1 MPRATQRSPQR
12 TAAAVSRDRSA
23 DVAIVGGGIIG
34 LACAWELRQR
44 GLRVTLIERGRPAR
58 ESTWAAAGIIA
69 AHHYGAGPGPLFDL
83 LRRSLAAYPAFL
95 EQVGAEAADWSTD
108 GILAVARTDD
118 EATELTSRVS
128 WLTAAGYPAESL
140 KPWELRAL
148 EPACT
153 GPIEAAALFP
163 DDASLDPRP
172 LAAALEQTVRSAGV
186 KVLTD
191 SPVTSIQVTGS
202 RVTAVALRDRAIAAP
217 AVILA
222 AGAWCAGLAPGFR
235 LPVRPCKGQM
245 CAVRAEGPRR
255 AVNFPE
261 GVIVPRADGRV
272 ALGATQEDVGFDA
285 HIDADA
291 IRQVHDDA
299 AALVPGLANAEI
311 VETWMGFRP
320 QSADGFPVIGPTPV
334 EGLVVA
340 TGHFTKGIALAPVT
354 AELVADLVCDG
365 RLDPLLRPFGPD
377 RFA

>member
-1 MPRATQRSPQR
+1 MSPSW
-12 TAAAVSRDRSA
+12 AEASSVWPAPGNC
-23 DVAIVGGGIIG
+23 VG
-34 LACAWELRQR
+34 R
-44 GLRVTLIERGRPAR
+44 GLHVALIERGRPGR

-83 LRRSLAAYPAFL
+83 LRRSLAAYPGFL
-95 EQVGAEAADWSTD
+95 DQVGADVAGWSDD
-108 GILAVARTDD
+108 GILAVARTDA
-118 EATELTSRVS
+118 EVVELTARVD
-128 WLTAAGYPAESL
+128 WLTAAGYDAELL

-148 EPACT
+148 EPLCT
-153 GPIEAAALFP
+153 GAVETAALFP
-163 DDASLDPRP
+163 ADASLDPRL
-172 LAAALEQTVRSAGV
+172 LAAALEQAVRSAGV
-186 KVLTD
+186 DLLTD
-191 SPVTSIQVTGS
+191 APATSIQVDGG
-202 RVTAVALRDRAIAAP
+202 RVTGVGLADRVVAAP

-222 AGAWCAGLAPGFR
+222 AGAWSAGLVPGFR
-235 LPVRPCKGQM
+235 LPVRPSKGQM
-245 CAVRAEGPRR
+245 CAVRGEGPRR

-285 HIDADA
+285 HVDADA
-291 IRQVHDDA
+291 IAQVQADTSA
-299 AALVPGLANAEI
+299 IVPSLAGAEI

-334 EGLVVA
+334 KGLVVA

>member
-1 MPRATQRSPQR
+1 M
-12 TAAAVSRDRSA
+12 AVSRDRTA
-23 DVAIVGGGIIG
+23 DVAIVGGGIVG

-44 GLRVTLIERGRPAR
+44 GLRVTLIERGRPGG

-83 LRRSLAAYPAFL
+83 LRRSLAAYPEFL
-95 EQVGAEAADWSTD
+95 EDVGAGQADWRCQ
-108 GILAVARTDD
+108 GMLAVARTAG
-118 EATELTSRVS
+118 EAAELTARVS
-128 WLTAAGYPAESL
+128 WLAEAGYEAELLTS
-140 KPWELRAL
+140 WELRAL
-148 EPACT
+148 EPTCT
-153 GPIEAAALFP
+153 GSVETAALFP
-163 DDASLDPRP
+163 ADGSLDPRL
-172 LAAALEQTVRSAGV
+172 LAAALEKAVRSAGV
-186 KVLTD
+186 NVLTD
-191 SPVTSIQVTGS
+191 ARATSIEIGDS
-202 RVTAVALRDRAIAAP
+202 RVSGVRLVDEVVAAP
-217 AVILA
+217 AVVLA

-245 CAVRAEGPRR
+245 CAVRGEGPRR

-261 GVIVPRADGRV
+261 GVIVPRGDGRI

-291 IRQVHDDA
+291 IRQVHGDA
-299 AALVPGLANAEI
+299 AAIVPGLTNAEI

>member
-1 MPRATQRSPQR
+1 M
-12 TAAAVSRDRSA
+12 SRGQTA

-34 LACAWELRQR
+34 LTCAWELRRR
-44 GLRVTLIERGRPAR
+44 GLRVALIERGRPAR
-58 ESTWAAAGIIA
+58 ESTWAAAGVIA

-83 LRRSLAAYPAFL
+83 LRRSLAAYPEFL
-95 EQVGAEAADWSTD
+95 EDVGADEADWRSDGMLAVGRTAEEAA
-108 GILAVARTDD
+108 
-118 EATELTSRVS
+118 ELTARVS
-128 WLTAAGYPAESL
+128 WLTAAGYEAEL
-140 KPWELRAL
+140 LAPWELRAL
-148 EPACT
+148 EPLCT
-153 GPIEAAALFP
+153 GSVETAALFP
-163 DDASLDPRP
+163 ADGSLDPRL
-172 LAAALEQTVRSAGV
+172 LAAALENAVRSAGV
-186 KVLTD
+186 EVLTD
-191 SPVTSIQVTGS
+191 SPATAIQVDDGRATGVRLS
-202 RVTAVALRDRAIAAP
+202 DRAITAP

-222 AGAWCAGLAPGFR
+222 AGAWCAGLAPRFR

-285 HIDADA
+285 HVDPDA
-291 IRQVHDDA
+291 IRQVLADTA
-299 AALVPGLANAEI
+299 AIVPGLAGAEI
-311 VETWMGFRP
+311 VETWTGFRP

>member
-1 MPRATQRSPQR
+1 MGAGR
-12 TAAAVSRDRSA
+12 TA

-34 LACAWELRQR
+34 LACAWKLRRR
-44 GLRVTLIERGRPAR
+44 GLSVTLIERGRPAR
-58 ESTWAAAGIIA
+58 EASWAAAGVIA

-83 LRRSLAAYPAFL
+83 LRRSLAAYPEFL
-95 EQVGAEAADWSTD
+95 EHVGAGQADWRGD
-108 GILAVARTDD
+108 GMLAVARTAG
-118 EATELTSRVS
+118 EAAELTARVS
-128 WLTAAGYPAESL
+128 WLTEAGYEAEL
-140 KPWELRAL
+140 LTPWELRDL
-148 EPACT
+148 EPLCT
-153 GPIEAAALFP
+153 GSVETAALFSA
-163 DDASLDPRP
+163 DGSLDPRL
-172 LAAALEQTVRSAGV
+172 LAADLEAAVRSAGV
-186 KVLTD
+186 EVRTD
-191 SPVTSIQVTGS
+191 ARATSIQVDGG
-202 RVTAVALRDRAIAAP
+202 RVTGVGLVDEIVATP

-222 AGAWCAGLAPGFR
+222 AGAWCASLAPGFR

-245 CAVRAEGPRR
+245 CAVRADGPRR
-255 AVNFPE
+255 SVNYPE

-285 HIDADA
+285 HIDPDA
-291 IRQVHDDA
+291 IRQVQADA
-299 AALVPGLANAEI
+299 AAIAPTLAGAEI

-354 AELVADLVCDG
+354 ADLVADLVCDG